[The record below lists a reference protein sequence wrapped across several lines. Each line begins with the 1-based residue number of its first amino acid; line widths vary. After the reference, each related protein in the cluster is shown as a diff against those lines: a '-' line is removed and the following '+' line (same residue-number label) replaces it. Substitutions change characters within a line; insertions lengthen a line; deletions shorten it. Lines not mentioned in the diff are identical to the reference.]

1 VQASISL
8 RARCVSAVSIQPGS
22 TAFTWMWSLAQAQAS
37 ARVSCTMPP
46 LLAP

>member
-1 VQASISL
+1 
-8 RARCVSAVSIQPGS
+8 VSAVSIQPGS
-22 TAFTWMWSLAQAQAS
+22 TAFTWMLSFAQAQAS